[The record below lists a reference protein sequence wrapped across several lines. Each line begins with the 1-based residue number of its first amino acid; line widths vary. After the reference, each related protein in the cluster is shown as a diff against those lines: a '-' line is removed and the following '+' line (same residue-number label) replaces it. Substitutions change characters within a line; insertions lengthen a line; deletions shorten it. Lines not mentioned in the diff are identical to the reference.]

1 MAVVIKTDRRPT
13 KKAAASDHDAR
24 VACRLA
30 QPLVS
35 TIQNTK
41 SALGKISG
49 QVVLKGHGNSVA
61 QMLGSASG
69 EVVML
74 MGKGEIS
81 NILLEFLGL
90 DGGEIIKFLVRG
102 DRHVQ
107 LLCAAAAWRLRSVS
121 SSRCWRCSQP
131 LKPATVRM
139 LTARVRW
146 PSLQKHPALQP
157 NPGPSQQLS
166 DRLLLLVDQRG

>member
-1 MAVVIKTDRRPT
+1 LRAVQLN
-13 KKAAASDHDAR
+13 
-24 VACRLA
+24 RLF
-30 QPLVS
+30 P

-49 QVVLKGHGNSVA
+49 QVALKGRSNSVA

-69 EVVML
+69 DVAVL

-102 DRHVQ
+102 DRHVR
-107 LLCAAAAWRLRSVS
+107 LLCAAAAWRLRSVWS
-121 SSRCWRCSQP
+121 IRSWLCSQP
-131 LKPATVRM
+131 SKLAPARM
-139 LTARVRW
+139 LIAQVHW
-146 PSLQKHPALQP
+146 PSLQKPPLLHPILRP
-157 NPGPSQQLS
+157 TLPPKPRPSQQVS
-166 DRLLLLVDQRG
+166 DR